1 MFQKW
6 SLKEDSDTV
15 NDRVIMDDDKSDV
28 TPCDEDENDDRNI
41 EDADVTIV
49 DATSRGTKPG
59 NILRVKSDA
68 DIRENNNDTE
78 ESSHN
83 NLNKNQVLASLPKQ
97 SWLLRWEWIMNL

>member
-68 DIRENNNDTE
+68 DIRENNNENQEAGED
-78 ESSHN
+78 
-83 NLNKNQVLASLPKQ
+83 NLDNKNKLLSSLPKQ
-97 SWLLRWEWIMNL
+97 SWLLRWECVV